1 MKRMNRR
8 QFGKMAAGAALG
20 VPLMSVAA
28 HAAAIPLALTQDSQD
43 SSEKAKAGT
52 KLAMTKDQ
60 EEKVAKAI
68 ERRKEFLAG
77 LHEPA
82 LPYSLEPA
90 FVFRARRP
98 ARRKGKAE

>member
-28 HAAAIPLALTQDSQD
+28 HAAAIPLALTQD